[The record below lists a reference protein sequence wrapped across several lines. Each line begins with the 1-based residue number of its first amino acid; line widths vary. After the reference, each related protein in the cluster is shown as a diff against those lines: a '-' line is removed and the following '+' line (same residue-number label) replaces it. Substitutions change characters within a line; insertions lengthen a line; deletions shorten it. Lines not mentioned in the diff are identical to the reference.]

1 MLFQKPTYDWLIAG
15 LGNPGPEYEK
25 TRHNTGF
32 MSLDLLAARLQVKV
46 SKERFKAL
54 TAQADFDGQR
64 LLLMKPLTFMNAS
77 GIAIEAAAHFYKIPP
92 ERVLVLFDDIS
103 LPVGK
108 LRIRKNGSAG
118 GHNGLKSII
127 SCLGSDQFPRVKIGV
142 GAKPHPDY
150 DLADWVLSTVS
161 KTECPTIRRL
171 CPTPATRPSAS
182 SKTAAKRPRRS
193 ITGRCSERTLRHRP
207 LQGAVRI
214 PSPSHFQYP
223 HPLRIG
229 DSLLC
234 ALPVGQKT
242 VFRRIP

>member
-15 LGNPGPEYEK
+15 LGNPGSEYEK

-150 DLADWVLSTVS
+150 DLADWVLSSFKGKDAEDILAAAARAAEAV
-161 KTECPTIRRL
+161 ECY
-171 CPTPATRPSAS
+171 
-182 SKTAAKRPRRS
+182 
-193 ITGRCSERTLRHRP
+193 ITK
-207 LQGAVRI
+207 GADRAMNL
-214 PSPSHFQYP
+214 YN
-223 HPLRIG
+223 
-229 DSLLC
+229 
-234 ALPVGQKT
+234 
-242 VFRRIP
+242 

>member
-64 LLLMKPLTFMNAS
+64 LLLMKPQTYMNAS

-150 DLADWVLSTVS
+150 DLADWVLSNFTGPED
-161 KTECPTIRRL
+161 KLITEAAARAADAALEIIARGV
-171 CPTPATRPSAS
+171 PA
-182 SKTAAKRPRRS
+182 AANDYN
-193 ITGRCSERTLRHRP
+193 
-207 LQGAVRI
+207 GAG
-214 PSPSHFQYP
+214 PQ
-223 HPLRIG
+223 
-229 DSLLC
+229 
-234 ALPVGQKT
+234 
-242 VFRRIP
+242 